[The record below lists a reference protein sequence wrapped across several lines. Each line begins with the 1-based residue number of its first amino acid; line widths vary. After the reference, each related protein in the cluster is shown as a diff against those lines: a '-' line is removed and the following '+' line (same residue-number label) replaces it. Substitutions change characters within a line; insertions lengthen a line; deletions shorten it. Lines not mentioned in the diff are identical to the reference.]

1 MIARGLLLVFL
12 LAAGLAGEAFAAP
25 ARIIILRH
33 GEKQNGYLLCSI
45 GTQRSLALAANYL
58 GSGAANSL
66 FPAGKGPDAF
76 FVITLHTLELG
87 LPAIATWKAPLYM
100 YQVLP
105 GSSGNEANAL
115 NEQTA
120 AAAKEVM
127 TNKLWNGKTI
137 VMIWEHHHIAD
148 KAIEKNTLRTLLNL
162 DKYKGTTKVP
172 HTWHGG
178 NYDYFWDVSYDT
190 KGKPTSFTMT
200 QMVFPAPYQD
210 VPSNLWDTT
219 WTPPAGSGCEG

>member
-1 MIARGLLLVFL
+1 MIARVVL
-12 LAAGLAGEAFAAP
+12 LAFILVVGLIGQAFATP

-45 GTQRSLALAANYL
+45 GTQRSLALVANYL

-66 FPAGKGPDAF
+66 FPSGKGPDAF

-87 LPAIATWKAPLYM
+87 LPAMATWKAPLLM
-100 YQVLP
+100 YPVLP
-105 GSSGNEANAL
+105 GVSDQDSAL
-115 NEQTA
+115 NAQTA

-127 TNKLWNGKTI
+127 TNKRWAGKTV

-148 KAIEKNTLRTLLNL
+148 RAIEKNTLRTLLNL
-162 DKYKGTTKVP
+162 DKYSGDTKVP

-178 NYDYFWDVSYDT
+178 NYDYFWDVTYDS
-190 KGKPTSFTMT
+190 KGKPTNFTMT
-200 QMVFPAPYQD
+200 QQVFGPPYQD
-210 VPSNLWDTT
+210 VPSNQWDTP